1 MDSKLSNVTPLQE
14 KASVHGRV
22 GYLGPA
28 GTFTEQALLSQSD
41 LKTCDLV
48 PLPRF
53 VDVLQAASDGD
64 VDFGFVAIENAIEG
78 TVNVTLD
85 ALAFDH
91 SLLIQR
97 EVELD
102 IHLHLMAQSGTRI
115 EDIKT
120 VMSHPVANAQCRKFI
135 QQQLPHAEVKPAN
148 STSDAA
154 GYAASDPT
162 IAAIGPELAATLN
175 ELELMAKDLADHK
188 GNRTRFVLVSTSGVS
203 APTGHDK
210 TTVVLTERHD
220 KPGTLVGMLHEFAAR
235 NINLTRLSS
244 RPVKSQLGKYCF
256 IVDFEGHIADDVVA
270 DCLRSVMAKHAEVK
284 FLGSYATSGAGSDQ
298 SHEEASSSWRNAT
311 EWVDGIRSQ
320 IDGMS

>member
-1 MDSKLSNVTPLQE
+1 MTPLE
-14 KASVHGRV
+14 ESVPVTGRI
-22 GYLGPA
+22 GYLGPS

-41 LKTCDLV
+41 LKSCELV
-48 PLPRF
+48 PSSRF
-53 VDVLQAASDGD
+53 VDVLQATSDGD

-102 IHLHLMAQSGTRI
+102 IHLQLMAQAGTDMADI
-115 EDIKT
+115 ET
-120 VMSHPVANAQCRKFI
+120 VMSHPVANAQCRKFVEEH
-135 QQQLPHAEVKPAN
+135 LPNVVIKPAN

-154 GYAASDPT
+154 SYAAADPS
-162 IAAIGPELAATLN
+162 IAAIGPELAAELN
-175 ELELMAKDLADHK
+175 NLEILAKNVADHQ
-188 GNRTRFVLVSTSGVS
+188 GNRTRFVLVSGSGVP

-210 TTVVLTERHD
+210 TTVVLTEHQD
-220 KPGTLVGMLHEFAAR
+220 KPGTLVAMLHEFAAR

-284 FLGSYATSGAGSDQ
+284 FLGSYATSGIGSEKN
-298 SHEEASSSWRNAT
+298 HREASSSWLKAT

-320 IDGMS
+320 IDGLG